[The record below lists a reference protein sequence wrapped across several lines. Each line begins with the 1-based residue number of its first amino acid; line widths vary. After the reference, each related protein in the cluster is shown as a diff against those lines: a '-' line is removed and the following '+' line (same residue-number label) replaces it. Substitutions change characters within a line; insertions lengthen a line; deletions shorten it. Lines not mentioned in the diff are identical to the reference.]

1 MDPKLSHFLN
11 NDNFKEERKR
21 KIKKEEV
28 KVEIKEM
35 SVSLPDKEQ
44 ESPDILTIRE
54 NKIVI
59 DHSATF
65 TVKENTEN
73 FQVTNDT
80 DKIITSLTYSKR
92 VPAGRWLKNE
102 SDTFFDALSICGTD
116 FTMINR
122 FLPSKT
128 RKQIKNKFLNEEK
141 KNPHKIA
148 AALNKHSTYN
158 PNDFKRLSKFNIEDK
173 ENS

>member
-44 ESPDILTIRE
+44 D
-54 NKIVI
+54 
-59 DHSATF
+59 ATF

-92 VPAGRWLKNE
+92 VPAGRWPKNE

-141 KNPHKIA
+141 KNPH
-148 AALNKHSTYN
+148 
-158 PNDFKRLSKFNIEDK
+158 
-173 ENS
+173 